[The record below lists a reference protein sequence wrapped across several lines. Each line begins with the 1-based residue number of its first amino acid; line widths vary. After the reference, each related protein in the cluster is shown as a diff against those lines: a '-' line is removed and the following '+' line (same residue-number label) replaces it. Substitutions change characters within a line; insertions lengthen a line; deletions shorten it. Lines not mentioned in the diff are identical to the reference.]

1 MLFAAQWYNR
11 KDGEKMHPKIQEQLL
26 ELNRKFYTDF
36 GAAFS
41 EKRWRIQPGVA
52 RVLEAVGQKA
62 KVLDVGCGNGGVLA
76 ALLRRGFSGV
86 YVGVDFSPELLA
98 AARRLLKEYPEAMF
112 LERDVTLPHWH
123 DGLPS
128 PFDFVFAFSVLHHI
142 PGEGRRERLLAEIR
156 SLLPSGGLFVHSHW
170 QFLNSPRLRARIQPW
185 EKAGIDPDAVDP
197 NDYLLDWRHR
207 GAGLRYV
214 HLFSEEELRRL
225 AAQTGFRIHQT
236 FYSDGEGGRLG
247 LYQIWEAE

>member
-1 MLFAAQWYNR
+1 
-11 KDGEKMHPKIQEQLL
+11 MHPKVQEQLL
-26 ELNRKFYTDF
+26 ELNRKFYTEF

-41 EKRWRIQPGVA
+41 EKRWRVQPGVVQ
-52 RVLEAVGQKA
+52 VLEMVRPTA
-62 KVLDVGCGNGGVLA
+62 KVLDVGCGNGGVLV
-76 ALLRRGFSGV
+76 ALLRRGFLGT

-98 AARRLLKEYPEAMF
+98 VARQILKEYPKAVF
-112 LERDVTLPHWH
+112 LERDITLPYWRE
-123 DGLPS
+123 GLPS

-142 PGEGRRERLLAEIR
+142 PGQERRERLLAEIR
-156 SLLPSGGLFVHSHW
+156 SLLPSGGVFVHSHW

-185 EKAGIDPDAVDP
+185 ERVGISADAVEE

-214 HLFSEEELRRL
+214 HLFSERELDDL
-225 AAQTGFRIHQT
+225 AARTGFRVTRT